1 LLNNGTLMEAQIIS
15 CLNLKG
21 GVGKSTIITNLASI
35 FKEKKLRPILIDLDS
50 QQSIVKWY
58 NQGNKSFG
66 FPVFSIFLDQE
77 PKEIYAIMKE
87 LSIKEKAT
95 HIFLDCP
102 PQIAKE
108 TFIAALISDLVIV
121 PITPSPFDLWAAEE
135 AIQTIKN
142 ARKEKNSLT
151 KPKVLLVPSKVFP
164 NTVLGKSIK
173 KSLKKYNEPIA
184 PFISN
189 RIALPESIIAG
200 MTIVQYAPNGPS
212 HLEFINLFKCVKTHL
227 R

>member
-1 LLNNGTLMEAQIIS
+1 MKAKIIS

-21 GVGKSTIITNLASI
+21 GVGKSTIITNLASV
-35 FKEKKLRPILIDLDS
+35 FKEKNFSPILIDLDS
-50 QQSIVKWY
+50 QQSVVKWY
-58 NQGNKSFG
+58 AQGNKSFG
-66 FPVFSIFLDQE
+66 FPVFSIFLDKE
-77 PKEIYAIMKE
+77 PKEIH
-87 LSIKEKAT
+87 SIIKQFIKKEKAT
-95 HIFLDCP
+95 HVFLDCP

-108 TFIAALISDLVIV
+108 TFIAALISDLVLI

-135 AIQTIKN
+135 AIETIKE
-142 ARKEKNSLT
+142 ARIEKGAIGI
-151 KPKVLLVPSKVFP
+151 PKALLVPSKVFP

>member
-1 LLNNGTLMEAQIIS
+1 MEAKVIS

-35 FKEKKLRPILIDLDS
+35 FKAKNFRPILIDLDS
-50 QQSIVKWY
+50 QQSVVKWY
-58 NQGNKSFG
+58 QQGNQSFG
-66 FPVFSIFLDQE
+66 FPVFSIYLDQE
-77 PKEIYAIMKE
+77 PREITDVIGI
-87 LSIKEKAT
+87 LTTQEKAT

-102 PQIAKE
+102 PQIAEE
-108 TFIAALISDLVIV
+108 TFIAALISDLVLI

-135 AIQTIKN
+135 AIQTIQE
-142 ARKEKNSLT
+142 ARKEKKRNGL
-151 KPKVLLVPSKVFP
+151 PKVLLTPSKVFP
-164 NTVLGKSIK
+164 HTVLGKSIK

-200 MTIVQYAPNGPS
+200 MTIVQYAPNSPS
-212 HLEFINLFKCVKTHL
+212 HLEFKRLFKCVKAQIH
-227 R
+227 

>member
-1 LLNNGTLMEAQIIS
+1 MEAKIVS

-35 FKEKKLRPILIDLDS
+35 FKEKNFRPILIDLDS
-50 QQSIVKWY
+50 QQSVVKWY
-58 NQGNKSFG
+58 AQGNASFG

-77 PKEIYAIMKE
+77 PKEILAIVNQF
-87 LSIKEKAT
+87 IKAEKAT
-95 HIFLDCP
+95 HVFLDCP

-108 TFIAALISDLVIV
+108 TFIAALISDLVLV
-121 PITPSPFDLWAAEE
+121 PIPPSPFDLWAAEE
-135 AIQTIKN
+135 AIQTIRE
-142 ARKEKNSLT
+142 ARIEKGSQGT
-151 KPKVLLVPSKVFP
+151 PKALLVPSKVFP

-173 KSLKKYNEPIA
+173 KSLKKYDEPITSS
-184 PFISN
+184 ISN
-189 RIALPESIIAG
+189 RIALAESIIAG

>member
-1 LLNNGTLMEAQIIS
+1 MNIKTIS

-21 GVGKSTIITNLASI
+21 GAGKSTIITNLASV
-35 FKEKKLRPILIDLDS
+35 FKEKNFRPILIDLDS
-50 QQSIVKWY
+50 QQSVMKWFD
-58 NQGNKSFG
+58 QGKRSFG
-66 FPVFSIFLDQE
+66 FPVFSVSLEQE
-77 PKEIYAIMKE
+77 PNEILDIIHQYANQ
-87 LSIKEKAT
+87 EKAS

-108 TFIAALISDLVIV
+108 TFIAALISDLVLI

-135 AIQTIKN
+135 AIATIKE
-142 ARKEKNSLT
+142 ARLEQKSD
-151 KPKVLLVPSKVFP
+151 KPKALLVPSKVFP
-164 NTVLGKSIK
+164 NTVLGKSIR

-212 HLEFINLFKCVKTHL
+212 HLEFIQLFKSVKTLL